1 MAVIYTPRGKAGE
14 YAKLALNIYRG
25 CDHKCKYCYA
35 PRVLRMGKDDFH
47 SPLPRKDILKQ
58 VEKDASIFKGNK
70 SHITMSFTSDP
81 YQHIDFKYKFTREA
95 IKILHKNNLSVQ
107 IITKSGKRA
116 ERDFDLLTSN
126 DILTTTMTFLDD
138 NDSLEWEPNA
148 ALPEQRIEAIKN
160 AKKKGIQTW
169 VSLEP
174 VIDPEQSLKIIEKVH
189 KFVDFFKVG
198 KLNYHPLSLKI
209 NWKTFGN
216 EAIEILKKYNK
227 KYYIKNDL
235 KAYL

>member
-1 MAVIYTPRGKAGE
+1 MAVIYKPKGKAGE
-14 YAKLALNIYRG
+14 YANLALNIYRG

-35 PRVLRMGKDDFH
+35 PRVLRMDKDDFH
-47 SPLPRKDILKQ
+47 SPSPRKKIIEQ
-58 VEKDASIFKGNK
+58 VEKDAQYFKDNP
-70 SHITMSFTSDP
+70 SPVTMSFTCDP
-81 YQHIDFKYKFTREA
+81 YQHEDCRHKLTREA

-116 ERDFDLLTSN
+116 ERDFDLLTHK
-126 DILTTTMTFLDD
+126 DILTTTLTFLND
-138 NDSLEWEPNA
+138 NDSQKWEPGA
-148 ALPEQRIEAIKN
+148 ALPEERIETIKN

-209 NWKTFGN
+209 NWKLFGN
-216 EAIEILKKYNK
+216 GAIKILEKYNK
-227 KYYIKNDL
+227 KYYVKNDL